1 MENLSVLDENW
12 KIVTTLF
19 PEGWREGATEFGA
32 IERFRS
38 FTTEALMHTLLIHI
52 ARGYSLRETVVRA
65 KAAGIAEISD
75 VALLKRLRHSEAW
88 LRALCLS
95 LLNENGVCA
104 PQLKEGIN
112 LRLFD
117 GTIVKEPGKTGSQW
131 RIHYSLRVPSLE
143 CDFFKLTQSVGGGV
157 GESFVQ
163 YPVAAKDFVIA
174 DRGYSTASGIEYLE
188 QAGAYV
194 MVRVNTTALPMFGKN
209 NRRFPLLK
217 RLRSLSKAGKVR
229 EWKVLIH
236 GAETIIPGRLC
247 AIRKSEHSIETARRK
262 LRRRASKR
270 GNILK
275 EETLEYAKYVIVFT
289 TFPEEDFTSS
299 EIVEWYRLRW
309 QIELVFKRLKS
320 LAQLGHLPKYDDKSS
335 RAWLYGKLFVA
346 LLTQKFVRL
355 GREISPWGYLLEKES
370 NAQRLA

>member
-12 KIVTTLF
+12 KILTTLF
-19 PEGWREGATEFGA
+19 PEGWREQATELGA

-143 CDFFKLTQSVGGGV
+143 CDFFKLTQSVGRGV

-194 MVRVNTTALPMFGKN
+194 MVRVNTTALPIFGKN

-217 RLRSLSKAGKVR
+217 RLSSLSKAGKVR

-236 GAETIIPGRLC
+236 GEETIIPGRLC
-247 AIRKSEHSIETARRK
+247 AIRKSEHSIEAARRK

-270 GNILK
+270 GSILK

-299 EIVEWYRLRW
+299 EIMEWYRLRW

-370 NAQRLA
+370 NAQRVA